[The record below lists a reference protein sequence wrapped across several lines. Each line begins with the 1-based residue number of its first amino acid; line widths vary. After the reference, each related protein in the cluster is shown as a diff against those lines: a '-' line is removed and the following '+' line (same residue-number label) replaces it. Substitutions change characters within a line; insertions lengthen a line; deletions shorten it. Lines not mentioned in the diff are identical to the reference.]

1 MNVYQ
6 RPLFRQAGGPAQP
19 MPSDM
24 MPPQAP
30 PMSGQDM
37 AMVEQAQQQG
47 MMQGQDIG
55 AQYAQQMM
63 QQVDQAESAE
73 DLINA
78 LRGNQKSLEAR
89 RQELGS
95 FVGMEDAS
103 ATPESVLAMV
113 QPVIMM
119 TEEGAMDSGI
129 GELMQSMV
137 GDVVMSDEM
146 GQGVG
151 GLMAAGVPEAPAPQN
166 FRQGGA
172 VQNYALGGPALM
184 PSAFAPML
192 EEDQTSLSQM
202 RPVAELPAETEAPV
216 EQPTAPASRLSDLL
230 TSETLMGG
238 GGIKGYYNEM
248 LPLFQDILGSTESQK
263 DYGQGQ
269 TYFDIAKSGLALASG
284 VDPTTG
290 QNMAGRS
297 FASQLASAAAP
308 ALTGLQ
314 ERAGEQRQLDQSIKT
329 AALEQALKRSDA
341 ETSFGQD
348 LLLAR
353 IAAAAKGS
361 DKGLDERVVLDSEG
375 NEIAVLNVNNPGDF
389 AAYQDYQKNP
399 ELTFRKLTSDGAED
413 LQNYVIQ
420 YEDGRREL
428 VESFTNGRTYIND
441 EGKSVQMPRGPGISV
456 IKPGAEEVAQLQSN
470 ISTQTRYQRKL
481 DDYLAGEN
489 PSPSTALISNNAR
502 VANSQLMTSAAQN
515 KDKIEQWTGEDL
527 ELGYSP
533 VAIKDAQNMAYDAA
547 VNATGPVNFVQS
559 GLNNYLGFLGTLSE
573 EGQDRETQRAY
584 LRAVRFIGKVA
595 LVSNSRFPVAEMVLA
610 SELFPDPDR
619 MFTDPETEVLKLD
632 VIRGVTDQLYEHNL
646 RELASGNLT
655 GAEKREAEASL
666 RQVDMLRGLLGDV
679 PDLADSD
686 EKRERDAATLRGFG
700 TGIR

>member
-172 VQNYALGGPALM
+172 VQNYALGGPAMM

-192 EEDQTSLSQM
+192 EEDEPSLSQM
-202 RPVAELPAETEAPV
+202 RPTAMPAEIEAPV

-248 LPLFQDILGSTESQK
+248 LPLFKEILGPDEAQK
-263 DYGQGQ
+263 DYSKGQ

-314 ERAGEQRQLDQSIKT
+314 ERAAEQRQLDQSIKT
-329 AALEQALKRSDA
+329 AALEQALKRGDA

-353 IAAAAKGS
+353 IAAASKVN
-361 DKGLDERVVLDSEG
+361 DKGLDERVVIDSEG
-375 NEIAVLNVNNPGDF
+375 NEVAVLNVNNPGDF
-389 AAYQDYQKNP
+389 SAYQEYQRNP

-441 EGKSVQMPRGPGISV
+441 EGQSVQMPRGPGISV

-470 ISTQTRYQRKL
+470 IATQTKYQNKL
-481 DDYLAGEN
+481 QEYLTGSGRE
-489 PSPSTALISNNAR
+489 PSTSLISNNERAST
-502 VANSQLMTSAAQN
+502 SQLMSSAAQN

-527 ELGYSP
+527 ELDYSP
-533 VAIKDAQNMAYDAA
+533 IAIKDAKNMAYDAA
-547 VNATGPVNFVQS
+547 VNATGPVNFVKS
-559 GLNNYLGFLGTLSE
+559 GVNNYIGFLGDLSE

-619 MFTDPETEVLKLD
+619 MFTDPETEVLKLE

-666 RQVDMLRGLLGDV
+666 RQVDMLRGLLGEV

-686 EKRERDAATLRGFG
+686 AKREKDAATLSGFG